1 MKNPPAATAAVA
13 AHEPV
18 RTAAPAQAMVVVTR
32 WPPGLM
38 SLLQR
43 NARAAARSPI
53 RGRLRTGGCAAACPE
68 WGFSFRSDHACYI
81 LAFRSDFPRRRWVSE
96 YVPVAMFGVLII

>member
-13 AHEPV
+13 DHEPV

-38 SLLQR
+38 SSP
-43 NARAAARSPI
+43 NATLVPPLDHPFGAAAHR
-53 RGRLRTGGCAAACPE
+53 RLRSGVPGMGLRLPVRPRLLYTRLSERFSQGGDGCRGMSR
-68 WGFSFRSDHACYI
+68 WRFSAS
-81 LAFRSDFPRRRWVSE
+81 
-96 YVPVAMFGVLII
+96 